1 MFPYQ
6 SDQAQCNFT
15 RHITL
20 RGAATRWLRFHP
32 PFLSWDNFVAALPAE
47 FLPVAYEYRV
57 RCELDARSQHPDED
71 FAWKRNTTCT
81 LDRTMKKTVSLGLI
95 LFMVIPGNA
104 LSSPSTGKQSAHNKL
119 NLTEEVHKY
128 TKNYIGKDIVYYSLK
143 DKPENGESPT
153 LTAKAGQLAFGNGC
167 EKRLSTTKE
176 CSDLYMFYIYNG
188 TITPFNLTIDLTL
201 SYKGRRNNFVVDI
214 NDASY
219 IYWNPDNITMYP
231 NDTTNYSEEKC
242 NFTCEVSLHGSF
254 AYEVKETIGP
264 NQEVSAGTAHAFLGV
279 FETGPSL

>member
-1 MFPYQ
+1 
-6 SDQAQCNFT
+6 
-15 RHITL
+15 
-20 RGAATRWLRFHP
+20 
-32 PFLSWDNFVAALPAE
+32 
-47 FLPVAYEYRV
+47 
-57 RCELDARSQHPDED
+57 
-71 FAWKRNTTCT
+71 
-81 LDRTMKKTVSLGLI
+81 MKKTVSLGLI

-104 LSSPSTGKQSAHNKL
+104 LSSPSTGKQIAGHNGAHNKL

-231 NDTTNYSEEKC
+231 NDTTNYSEE
-242 NFTCEVSLHGSF
+242 V
-254 AYEVKETIGP
+254 
-264 NQEVSAGTAHAFLGV
+264 GV
-279 FETGPSL
+279 LCGHI